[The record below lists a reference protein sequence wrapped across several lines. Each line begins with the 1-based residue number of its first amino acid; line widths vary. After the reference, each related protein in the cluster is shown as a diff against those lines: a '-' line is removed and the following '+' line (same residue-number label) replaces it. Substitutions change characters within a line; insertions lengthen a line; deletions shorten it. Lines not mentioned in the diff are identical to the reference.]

1 MSKFKVGDKVRVV
14 TKGKQSWPDVGR
26 EFVVKRA
33 EATYVMG
40 HGTSMDGHPDY
51 GVYSSSL
58 ELVEPP
64 KPKFK
69 VGDRVT
75 VNEEYPNPKLHGTT
89 VTVSAVHKDYH
100 ETGGNFWYANDGT
113 VGLWENFVDAVP
125 REFRVGDLIR
135 AEKGELVVAGRLA
148 ENIYSGLTIQAL
160 GWPLRSLERDKFT
173 ITLVEAAP
181 EPVVDRFPL
190 PEEPGLYISQ
200 AYVVFRLTEGGDWVE
215 ARVNGRIEK
224 VKPETLKSEKHWPLG
239 LVAEPVDK

>member
-1 MSKFKVGDKVRVV
+1 MSKFMAGDKVRVV

-40 HGTSMDGHPDY
+40 HGTSTDGHPDY

-58 ELVEPP
+58 ELVESP

-69 VGDRVT
+69 IGDRVIANNMVYT
-75 VNEEYPNPKLHGTT
+75 DEEFTITAVVEARSSENGVYYYKGADYPF
-89 VTVSAVHKDYH
+89 
-100 ETGGNFWYANDGT
+100 TGG
-113 VGLWENFVDAVP
+113 VWEKYLTAAP

-135 AEKGELVVAGRLA
+135 AEKGELAIAGRLS

-215 ARVNGRIEK
+215 ARANGRIEK

>member
-1 MSKFKVGDKVRVV
+1 MSKFKAGDKVKV
-14 TKGKQSWPDVGR
+14 KGSDRTFTIGVIIPGAATGKPIAWEYATNGITTIGQGMYL
-26 EFVVKRA
+26 EEIEHVKP
-33 EATYVMG
+33 E
-40 HGTSMDGHPDY
+40 
-51 GVYSSSL
+51 
-58 ELVEPP
+58 
-64 KPKFK
+64 PKFK
-69 VGDRVT
+69 VGDRVIANSMIYT
-75 VNEEYPNPKLHGTT
+75 DEEFT
-89 VTVSAVHKDYH
+89 VTEVVSAEKSEHGHFYYKG
-100 ETGGNFWYANDGT
+100 EARFRGG
-113 VGLWENFVDAVP
+113 VWEKYLTAAP